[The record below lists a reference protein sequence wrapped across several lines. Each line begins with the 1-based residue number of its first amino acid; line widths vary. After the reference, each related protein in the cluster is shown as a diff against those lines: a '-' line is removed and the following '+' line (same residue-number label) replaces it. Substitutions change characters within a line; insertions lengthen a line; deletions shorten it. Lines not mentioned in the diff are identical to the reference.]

1 MPAVPPEGR
10 TAVVTESGRVGIA
23 GAQAV
28 ERIVCKFG
36 GSSLASTD
44 QMRKVRRII
53 DTDPRRSII
62 VPSAPGKRDSKDTK
76 ITDLLYLCHHA
87 ASMNADFSGPF
98 TQIVERFTGIEEELG
113 VSPDIGQHLEQFRAQ
128 LEDGVSADF
137 AASRGEHFCGL
148 LLAAWLGAEFI
159 EPADCIV
166 IGNNG
171 LVDPQTWALLG
182 ARLADTSKRYVLPG
196 FYGRDLDGQVR
207 TFSRGGS
214 DVSGAVAARAAQ
226 ASLYENWTDV
236 SGLLMSDPRIVSQPR
251 PMEEVTYAEI
261 RELAYMGASVLHD
274 EAMAPVREVGI
285 PVNIRNTNA
294 PDHAGTRIVAELSPA
309 IIQSTQIAGVAGK
322 TGFAMITIGKHL
334 MNREVGFVYRLLG
347 VLEHNG
353 IPFEHCP
360 SAIDSVSVVL
370 ESKWLEGRV
379 EQVLDEIRRTLEP
392 DEIEY
397 VPDIALIAI
406 VGEEMARTPGI
417 AAKVFTALAAVGV
430 NVRLINQGPSEL
442 NIIVGVAP
450 EDYPQALRAIYGAFV
465 PPPG

>member
-1 MPAVPPEGR
+1 MSAGPTSVR
-10 TAVVTESGRVGIA
+10 TVVVAESG
-23 GAQAV
+23 QLEAV
-28 ERIVCKFG
+28 AERIVCKFG
-36 GSSLASTD
+36 GSSLASTE
-44 QMRKVRRII
+44 QMRKVREII
-53 DTDPRRSII
+53 EADPRRRII
-62 VPSAPGKRDSKDTK
+62 VPSAPGKRDSQDTK

-98 TQIVERFTGIEEELG
+98 GQIVERFTGIEQELG
-113 VSPDIGQHLEQFRAQ
+113 VTPVIAQHLEQFRQQ
-128 LEDGVSADF
+128 LAAGVTADF

-148 LLAAWLGAEFI
+148 LLAAWLGAEFV

-166 IGNNG
+166 IGSNG
-171 LVDPQTWALLG
+171 LVDPQTWTLLG
-182 ARLADTSKRYVLPG
+182 ARLGDVSKRYVVPG
-196 FYGRDLDGQVR
+196 FYGRDLEGQVR

-214 DVSGAVAARAAQ
+214 DVSGAVAARAAH
-226 ASLYENWTDV
+226 AALYENWTDV
-236 SGLLMSDPRIVSQPR
+236 SGLLMADPRIVSQPR
-251 PMEEVTYAEI
+251 PMAEVTYAEI

-294 PDHAGTRIVAELSPA
+294 PDHPGTRIVAELSPE

-322 TGFAMITIGKHL
+322 TSFSMITIGKHL

-347 VLEHNG
+347 VLEHND

-392 DEIEY
+392 DDIEY
-397 VPDIALIAI
+397 VPSIALIAI

-417 AAKVFTALAAVGV
+417 AAKVFTALAASGV
-430 NVRLINQGPSEL
+430 NVRLINQGASEL

-450 EDYPQALRAIYGAFV
+450 DDYPQALRAIYGAFV
-465 PPPG
+465 SHPG

>member
-1 MPAVPPEGR
+1 MLAGPSEGR
-10 TAVVTESGRVGIA
+10 TAVVTASIEVVT
-23 GAQAV
+23 AQATAA

-36 GSSLASTD
+36 GSSLASTE
-44 QMRKVRRII
+44 QMRKVRSII
-53 DTDPRRSII
+53 ESDPRRSII
-62 VPSAPGKRDSKDTK
+62 VPSAPGKRDSSDTK

-87 ASMNADFSGPF
+87 ASMHADFSGPF
-98 TQIVERFTGIEEELG
+98 AQIVERFTGIEEELG
-113 VSPDIGQHLEQFRAQ
+113 ITPVIGQHLEQFREQ
-128 LEDGVSADF
+128 LEGGISADF

-148 LLAAWLGAEFI
+148 LLAAWLDAEFV

-171 LVDPQTWALLG
+171 LVDAQTWPLLG
-182 ARLADTSKRYVLPG
+182 ARLADTSKRYVVPG
-196 FYGRDLDGQVR
+196 FYGRDPEGKVR

-214 DVSGAVAARAAQ
+214 DVSGAVAARAAH

-236 SGLLMSDPRIVSQPR
+236 SGLLMADPRIVSQPR

-294 PDHAGTRIVAELSPA
+294 PDHAGTRIVAALSPA
-309 IIQSTQIAGVAGK
+309 IIHSTQIAGVAGK
-322 TGFAMITIGKHL
+322 TGFSMITIGKHL

-379 EQVLDEIRRTLEP
+379 EPVLDEIRRTLEP

-450 EDYPQALRAIYGAFV
+450 DDYPQALQAIYGAFV
-465 PPPG
+465 PLG